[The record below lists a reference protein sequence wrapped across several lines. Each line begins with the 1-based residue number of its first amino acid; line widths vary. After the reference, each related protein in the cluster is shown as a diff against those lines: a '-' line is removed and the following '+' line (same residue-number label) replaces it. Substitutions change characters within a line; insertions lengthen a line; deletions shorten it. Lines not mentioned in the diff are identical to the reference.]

1 MIIDGATLDPAHA
14 CKLLTGSILL
24 RAIDWISTTSVFTIS
39 LSDVISGMSSRPA
52 CICCSAVRAGRIAEV
67 KSWSEHLGL
76 PDI

>member
-52 CICCSAVRAGRIAEV
+52 CICAGRIAEV